1 MKAKKKPV
9 DRYTLEGLKV
19 DMTQRVK
26 TISFSLPPVR
36 KAGVIVETVE
46 ELVQKLKGEAR
57 VI

>member
-1 MKAKKKPV
+1 
-9 DRYTLEGLKV
+9 
-19 DMTQRVK
+19 MTPRVK